1 MFIQEPFNLTGGVAA
16 EPGYEVDYSCRFNSA
31 DSSYLIKTSGDA
43 GTPKTWTIFM
53 YCKRGI
59 IGTLQQLMTVDN
71 GSDTNTVMFQFN
83 TDDELRVYLLDTSTA
98 LTIDWKST
106 RVFRDPNAWYF
117 FTFTMN
123 TVPSTPIFKVW
134 NWNTEITAWDK
145 STADSLAQDDV
156 FEIGTAGARYEIGD
170 FENGTGR
177 FLDGYLAQC
186 GYMDGT
192 VVTSPSD
199 GSLIELDSNG
209 VYRPL
214 NVSGLDFGTA
224 GHFLDFADDSD
235 LGNDV
240 SGNNNDFTSSG
251 LADVDQMTDTPTNN
265 FCIMPSIDLFNSC
278 TTANGNLDVTFG
290 DNNGIFFAGMAI
302 PATGKYYYE
311 MNVGGGG
318 SDALGI
324 GVSVQFNGGNTHAAL
339 TLGAMPNGLGAA
351 VRCDNGNKYIDG
363 TSSSY
368 GGAAILNNSIVGV
381 AIDADNGTIWF
392 SDDNTWLNSATKSEV
407 EAGTTTNA
415 AETGRDYGAALY
427 TPTVWITATGNPT
440 IICNFGQSA
449 FTSDQP
455 SGYSALCTTNLAV
468 PTIADPSAHFQS
480 NARTGDGSAGAV
492 TQTGNSQFG
501 TDLIIIKNMDQ
512 TDEWKVVD
520 TGRGAT
526 YEINT
531 DAATAQTQDSNGV
544 TAFSA
549 TDGYTIGT
557 GAGGYNDN
565 TEDFMDYHFQE
576 GSTPG
581 MGINASVSHTQGSET
596 EIAHGMGL
604 VPAFAMLKE
613 TDAATSWWVF
623 HQDLTSKTA
632 NYLILDTAVTQQSIT
647 DVWGTQTSTNF
658 VIGDAAG
665 GLASGTYVCYS
676 FAEVAGFSTFGSY
689 TGNGNADGPLISLTH
704 NIGGLLVK
712 KMNNASNNWTMMS
725 PEQNPIGNPAVNH
738 LRMDTDDVAQASGDS
753 QDVDLL
759 SNGFKIR
766 NGANQLNT
774 SGSTYVFAAWAK
786 NPFGGHGGTFGTGVA
801 PATAR

>member
-1 MFIQEPFNLTGGVAA
+1 MTMFSSQWFASPGVDA
-16 EPGYEVDYSCRFNSA
+16 GYEVANSCRFNSA
-31 DSSYLIKTSGDA
+31 DSSYLIRTSGDA
-43 GTPKTWTIFM
+43 GTPKTWPIFM
-53 YCKRGI
+53 YCKRGVL
-59 IGTLQQLMTVDN
+59 GTLQQLMTVDN

-83 TDDELRVYLLDTSTA
+83 TDDKLRLYFLDTSTA

-156 FEIGTAGARYEIGD
+156 FEIGTSGARYEIGD

-177 FLDGYLAQC
+177 FFDGYLAQC

-265 FCIMPSIDLFNSC
+265 FCIMTSIDLFNSC
-278 TTANGNLDVTFG
+278 TTANGNLDITFG
-290 DNNGIFFAGMAI
+290 SNNGIFFAGMAI

-311 MNVGGGG
+311 INVGGGG
-318 SDALGI
+318 GDAVGI
-324 GVSVQFNGGNTHAAL
+324 GISVQFNGNNTHAAV
-339 TLGAMPNGLGAA
+339 GAGAFPSGLGAA
-351 VRCDNGNKYIDG
+351 IILNDGNKYLDG
-363 TSSSY
+363 SESSY
-368 GGAAILNNSIVGV
+368 GSAVGNDGVVGV
-381 AIDADNGTIWF
+381 AIDATNGTIWF
-392 SDDNTWLNSATKSEV
+392 SDDDVWMNSATKAEI

-415 AETGRDYGAALY
+415 AETGRDYGAAAY
-427 TPTVWITATGNPT
+427 TPTAWLTATGNPVML
-440 IICNFGQSA
+440 CNFGQLTFA
-449 FTSDQP
+449 GDVPT
-455 SGYSALCTTNLAV
+455 GYVGLCTTNIPV
-468 PTIADPSAHFQS
+468 PTIADPSAHFQP
-480 NARTGDGSAGAV
+480 NTRTGDGSAGAV
-492 TQTGNSQFG
+492 AQTGNSQFG
-501 TDLIIIKNMDQ
+501 TDLIIIKNRDQ
-512 TDEWKVVD
+512 TDGWKVVD

-526 YEINT
+526 KEIST
-531 DAATAQTQDSNGV
+531 DSTNAESTDSNGV

-549 TDGYTIGT
+549 TDGYTIGS

-565 TEDFMDYHFQE
+565 TEDFIDYHFQE

-604 VPAFAMLKE
+604 VPAFAMVKE
-613 TDAATSWWVF
+613 TDAATAWWIF
-623 HQDLTSKTA
+623 HKNLTSKTG
-632 NYLILDTAVTQQSIT
+632 NYLAFSTAGEASIT
-647 DVWGTQTSTNF
+647 DVWGTQSSTNF

-676 FAEVAGFSTFGSY
+676 FAEVAGFSSFGTY
-689 TGNGNADGPLISLTH
+689 DGNGDNNGSFVFVGFKPALLICKAIDRGVTGWFTYDSKRDGYNGVPGNNPLY
-704 NIGGLLVK
+704 
-712 KMNNASNNWTMMS
+712 MNTTAAETTLS
-725 PEQNPIGNPAVNH
+725 A
-738 LRMDTDDVAQASGDS
+738 A
-753 QDVDLL
+753 DVDLL
-759 SNGFKIR
+759 ANGFKFR
-766 NGANQLNT
+766 QTGGPNYSNKFM
-774 SGSTYVFAAWAK
+774 YAAWAE
-786 NPFGGHGGTFGTGVA
+786 NPFGGHGETFGGGVA